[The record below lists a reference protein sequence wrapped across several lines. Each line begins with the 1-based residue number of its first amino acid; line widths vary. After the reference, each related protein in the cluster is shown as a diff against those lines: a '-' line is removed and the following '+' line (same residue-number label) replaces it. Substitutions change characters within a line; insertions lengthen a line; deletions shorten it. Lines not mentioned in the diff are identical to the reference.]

1 LLLLFGLRRW
11 RATKPKNN
19 RITWCRALLQT
30 GILDD
35 ISKQMGLWAQL
46 RHIAGE
52 LRGIRGGGAARK
64 ASALRAMLRWG
75 FAKPHQ
81 HAHDFW
87 HADFWH
93 ANGLV
98 AASHGM
104 SKKSHLHRQGIIPE
118 IDSRWRG
125 PTAAYAELASLVL
138 PCSEFARSSDSKRLQ
153 QRMETS
159 GIQIYVLCQRSPSGA
174 CAELANLVL
183 PCPLDSGVQL
193 TGIVPSECSVFKSA
207 MTPLRLAFR
216 TADGAAR
223 SKSTLAVH
231 LSTVLGVKEPQQE

>member
-1 LLLLFGLRRW
+1 M
-11 RATKPKNN
+11 
-19 RITWCRALLQT
+19 LQT

-75 FAKPHQ
+75 FAQPHQ

-87 HADFWH
+87 LADSCH

-104 SKKSHLHRQGIIPE
+104 SKKSHVHRQGTIPE
-118 IDSRWRG
+118 SVDLRWRG
-125 PTAAYAELASLVL
+125 PTGAYAELAR
-138 PCSEFARSSDSKRLQ
+138 CCHARSLHNHQWKTLQ
-153 QRMETS
+153 QHMETS
-159 GIQIYVLCQRSPSGA
+159 AIQIYVLCRRSPGGA

-223 SKSTLAVH
+223 SESTLAVH
-231 LSTVLGVKEPQQE
+231 LSTVLGVKVPKQE